1 MAKTLVFCHKKTV
14 FEKIAEKKTLKQMLK
29 QVQHDVVQGDVLD
42 VQSDVVKG
50 DEKKKPLG
58 KMMQGDLAPE

>member
-1 MAKTLVFCHKKTV
+1 M
-14 FEKIAEKKTLKQMLK
+14 AEKKTLK
-29 QVQHDVVQGDVLD
+29 HVQGDVLD

-50 DEKKKPLG
+50 DGKKKPLG